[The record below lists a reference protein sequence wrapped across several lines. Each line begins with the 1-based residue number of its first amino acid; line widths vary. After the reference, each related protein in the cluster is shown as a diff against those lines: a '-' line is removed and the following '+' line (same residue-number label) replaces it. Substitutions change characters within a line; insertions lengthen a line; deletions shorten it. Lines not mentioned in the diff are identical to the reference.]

1 MRKDIVNTL
10 LSIFSALWHQ
20 DLIALQHI
28 DLSLLYLCIGL
39 LIFVESA
46 FLPAAPLPCDSI
58 VILCGSL
65 AAVGILNLYAVIGV
79 LIIAGW
85 LGGAMAFYQGHQL
98 KEWRMV
104 ASWLGK
110 VPAKQ
115 WDTTDRLIHKYGLLA
130 MFMARFLPVVR
141 SLLPMVMGLRNAIS
155 PTRFLLVTPLSAI
168 AWVLFLVFSGYGVSL
183 LPDNLSKIANH
194 ILILAPLMTLLIG
207 VVSLLI
213 GWSVRRRAQQK
224 ISPIHRESN

>member
-1 MRKDIVNTL
+1 
-10 LSIFSALWHQ
+10 
-20 DLIALQHI
+20 
-28 DLSLLYLCIGL
+28 
-39 LIFVESA
+39 
-46 FLPAAPLPCDSI
+46 
-58 VILCGSL
+58 
-65 AAVGILNLYAVIGV
+65 
-79 LIIAGW
+79 
-85 LGGAMAFYQGHQL
+85 
-98 KEWRMV
+98 
-104 ASWLGK
+104 
-110 VPAKQ
+110 
-115 WDTTDRLIHKYGLLA
+115 
-130 MFMARFLPVVR
+130 
-141 SLLPMVMGLRNAIS
+141 MGLRNAIS